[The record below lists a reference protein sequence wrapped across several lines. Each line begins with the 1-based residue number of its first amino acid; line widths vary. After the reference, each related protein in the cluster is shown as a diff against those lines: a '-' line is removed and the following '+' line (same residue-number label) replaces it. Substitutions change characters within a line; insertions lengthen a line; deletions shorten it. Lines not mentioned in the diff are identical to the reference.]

1 MGNKMLTKKLK
12 FSAGTALVVCLSV
25 AFGSKASA
33 ACVTAPT
40 TLIQPGVLT
49 IGTSF
54 AAPPMGFLDGT
65 KPSGFDSDLVSAI
78 AEKMC
83 LKPDFVDL
91 TFAGLFPGLLA
102 KKFDII
108 AARVG
113 ITEERKAQFDFVP
126 VFKGGLRLVVNKSSD
141 LRFKTE
147 SDVCGHPVALVAGTT
162 QMAALERVKSECPA
176 DKPMTMKTFT
186 NQIEAMNE
194 VAKKSA
200 SAAYVDWPL
209 AAYVIQQRPNDF
221 VEASP
226 VLSGR
231 GPNTIRNRNGL
242 VVRKGEKSTQD
253 ALSTA
258 FDAVIA
264 DGTYDKLLA
273 KWNLPDGDIRK
284 TGD

>member
-1 MGNKMLTKKLK
+1 MAKFNLMLA
-12 FSAGTALVVCLSV
+12 SALAGSVLSL
-25 AFGSKASA
+25 FGSAAYA
-33 ACVTAPT
+33 ACLPAPAD
-40 TLIQPGVLT
+40 LVKPGVLT

-65 KPSGFDSDLVSAI
+65 KPSGFDSELVAQI
-78 AEKMC
+78 AERMC
-83 LKPDFVDL
+83 LTPDFIDL
-91 TFAGLFPGLLA
+91 SFTGLFPGLLA

-113 ITEERKAQFDFVP
+113 ITDERKQQFDFVP
-126 VFKGGLRLVVNKSSD
+126 VFKGGLRLVVRKDSE

-147 SDVCGHPVALVAGTT
+147 TDVCGHATAIVAGST
-162 QMAALERVKSECPA
+162 QMAALERVKGECPA
-176 DKPMTMKTFT
+176 DKPMTMKVFT

-194 VAKKSA
+194 VAKRSV

-209 AAYVIQQRPNDF
+209 AAYVIQQRPKDF

-231 GPNTIRNRNGL
+231 GPNTVRNRNGL
-242 VVRKGEKSTQD
+242 VVRKGDKSTED
-253 ALSTA
+253 ALTGA
-258 FDAVIA
+258 FAAILA
-264 DGTYDKLLA
+264 DGSYDKLLA
-273 KWNLPDGDIRK
+273 KWNLADGDIRK